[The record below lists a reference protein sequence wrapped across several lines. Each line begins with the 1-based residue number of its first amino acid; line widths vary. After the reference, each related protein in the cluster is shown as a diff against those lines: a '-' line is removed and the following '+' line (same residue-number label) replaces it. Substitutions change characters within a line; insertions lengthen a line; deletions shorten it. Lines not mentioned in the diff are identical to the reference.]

1 MSAEAKENKNPW
13 IGPYECLN
21 SNGVI
26 VQLDVKGNPT
36 WVHRHHVILCK
47 SRPAELD
54 PELSEQFQ
62 YSGEETEKPQRSSIF
77 CIFVDINKRPQF
89 LSSSGLV
96 ENNSAATTR

>member
-62 YSGEETEKPQRSSIF
+62 YSGEETEKPPEKRYPTRQRKPP
-77 CIFVDINKRPQF
+77 DF
-89 LSSSGLV
+89 LVAGS
-96 ENNSAATTR
+96 TK